1 MIQRNKANNEKIVT
15 VQGDDY
21 TSRCVLDC
29 CYFKENYKLIT
40 TDLMNQQAIDVD
52 STEMQQ
58 FTFMEIYINQ
68 EIQQNFP
75 LLKKQKKKENLLNFS
90 QGTIRLL

>member
-1 MIQRNKANNEKIVT
+1 MANNEKIVT

-52 STEMQQ
+52 STEMH
-58 FTFMEIYINQ
+58 INQ